1 MYSIKFNFLVSSFL
15 FCTAFTWSQNC
26 AEYLNLRK
34 VAVTEQKL
42 CTEAMNN
49 DLIQLHDAIL
59 EIHPNPFLYIKE
71 DVFIDAYKKALL
83 ASATEKSVVEFAQI
97 VAGFMHS
104 IKDSHTNFNL
114 RDLLFSG
121 NPKKLITPFYVKQID
136 KKFYLEEILNDQLPV
151 GVEVLKINQFSADSL
166 FKLTQSFSLIEGNAY
181 DAQSEISTKMMG
193 IAFNVFNA
201 KPSISMT
208 YVNAKGDT
216 ITQFCERTT
225 VKKMMRLKKWFDLEE
240 LNYFFDNNN
249 VAVLTIKSFEPHN
262 LGKFKKE
269 VDFFFAEVKAKNCQQ
284 VVIDLRD
291 NRGGLILAQEYL
303 ISHLNRDK
311 TPQKMNYLYRRSKF
325 DRFSSL
331 PFYQEWQFQKRARFA
346 NPNGILTK
354 EYEFYKSPFGTV
366 KTILYDYLPR
376 NNDNQV
382 YSGKCTLVINGFSMS
397 ASAMFASWFRDTNR
411 GEILGT
417 PCMGSMS
424 GTFGNSA
431 VIRLEHSQ
439 LPLMIATL
447 KFTPV
452 KYSEIEYNSI
462 QPDKW
467 VNFNI
472 EDLKSK
478 EDPVL
483 NYLGIKKKSED
494 K

>member
-1 MYSIKFNFLVSSFL
+1 MSFIKFSFLVIGIL
-15 FCTAFTWSQNC
+15 FCSNSFWSQSCN
-26 AEYLNLRK
+26 EYLNLRK
-34 VAVTEQKL
+34 VAATEQKL
-42 CTEAMNN
+42 CADAMNN

-59 EIHPNPFLYIKE
+59 EIHPNPFIYIKE
-71 DVFIDAYKKALL
+71 EVFLTAYKKALL
-83 ASATEKSVVEFAQI
+83 ASATEKSVTEFAQI
-97 VAGFMHS
+97 IAEFVHS
-104 IKDSHTNFNL
+104 IKDSHTNFNV
-114 RDLLFSG
+114 RDLLFGGYS
-121 NPKKLITPFYVKQID
+121 KKLITPFYLKQID

-151 GVEVLKINQFSADSL
+151 GVEVLKVNQFKADSL
-166 FKLTQSFSLIEGNAY
+166 FKLSQSLSLIEADAF

-193 IAFNVFNA
+193 IVFNVFN
-201 KPSISMT
+201 PQPFVSLT
-208 YVNAKGDT
+208 YVTEKGDT
-216 ITQFCERTT
+216 LTNLCERTT

-240 LNYFFDNNN
+240 LNYFINENN
-249 VAVLTIKSFEPHN
+249 VAVLTIKSFEPRN
-262 LGKFKKE
+262 LNKFKKE
-269 VDFFFAEVKAKNCQQ
+269 IDYFFAQVKAKNCQQ

-291 NRGGLILAQEYL
+291 NRGGLILAQEYV
-303 ISHLNRDK
+303 ISHLNK
-311 TPQKMNYLYRRSKF
+311 ENVPQKMNYLYRRSKF

-354 EYEFYKSPFGTV
+354 EFEFYKSPFGTV

-376 NNDNQV
+376 NNENQV

-397 ASAMFASWFRDTNR
+397 ASAMFASWFRDNKR

-439 LPLMIATL
+439 LPIMISTL

-452 KYSEIEYNSI
+452 KYSEMVFNSI

-467 VNFNI
+467 INAGI
-472 EDLKSK
+472 DDLKSK

-483 NYLGIKKKSED
+483 KYLGIKKKIVSQ
-494 K
+494 